1 MCVCDCM
8 ALVITFRVA
17 MLTVYEI
24 FITFITHKPLAIR
37 TAATLAAVSV
47 DYYRREKWVPVGG
60 PSLGTP
66 YRSLSY
72 ARDAHT

>member
-47 DYYRREKWVPVGG
+47 EGKSAGDPVSALLTGHYLM
-60 PSLGTP
+60 PVM
-66 YRSLSY
+66 
-72 ARDAHT
+72 HTHKS

>member
-1 MCVCDCM
+1 MFVDPEDEHRTSVHVYVAMCVCDCM
-8 ALVITFRVA
+8 ALVITFHVA

-47 DYYRREKWVPVGG
+47 D
-60 PSLGTP
+60 
-66 YRSLSY
+66 SY
-72 ARDAHT
+72 